1 MVSNFASSPV
11 CRGATYP
18 KAADRVRVS
27 IHDPEGKDFM
37 GLMDNIK
44 KAQEM
49 AQQAQQGSRRTCRRG
64 AMPDAAD
71 MEYAQTA
78 QKIAQSG
85 LPGVATINAIGETGK
100 TDAGVN
106 KQYAI
111 DVSIEL
117 EDGDKYDTTVL
128 QNLTEDAIN
137 SGHYEAGKRFE
148 VKVDPDDKSKALL
161 YGLAD

>member
-1 MVSNFASSPV
+1 
-11 CRGATYP
+11 
-18 KAADRVRVS
+18 
-27 IHDPEGKDFM
+27 M

-44 KAQEM
+44 KAQEA
-49 AQQAQQGSRRTCRRG
+49 AQQAAQQGG
-64 AMPDAAD
+64 GMPGGGMPDAAD

-78 QKIAQSG
+78 NKIAQSG
-85 LPGVATINAIGETGK
+85 LPGVATINSIGETGK
-100 TDAGVN
+100 VDAGVN

-111 DVSIEL
+111 EVSIEL
-117 EDGDKYDTTVL
+117 EGGDKYDTTVL
-128 QNLTEDAIN
+128 QSLTEDAIG

>member
-1 MVSNFASSPV
+1 
-11 CRGATYP
+11 
-18 KAADRVRVS
+18 
-27 IHDPEGKDFM
+27 M

-49 AQQAQQGSRRTCRRG
+49 AQQAQQGAGNVPAG
-64 AMPDAAD
+64 AMPDAQD
-71 MEYAQTA
+71 MEFAQTA
-78 QKIAQSG
+78 NKIAQSG

-111 DVSIEL
+111 GVSIEL
-117 EDGDKYDTTVL
+117 EDGDKYDTTVM
-128 QNLTEDAIN
+128 QNLTDDAIN

>member
-1 MVSNFASSPV
+1 
-11 CRGATYP
+11 
-18 KAADRVRVS
+18 
-27 IHDPEGKDFM
+27 M

-49 AQQAQQGSRRTCRRG
+49 AQQAQQSAGNVPAG
-64 AMPDAAD
+64 AMPDAED

-78 QKIAQSG
+78 NKIAQSG
-85 LPGVATINAIGETGK
+85 LPGVATINAISETGK

-111 DVSIEL
+111 GVSIEL
-117 EDGDKYDTTVL
+117 EDGDKYDTTVM
-128 QNLTEDAIN
+128 QNLTDDAIG

>member
-1 MVSNFASSPV
+1 
-11 CRGATYP
+11 
-18 KAADRVRVS
+18 
-27 IHDPEGKDFM
+27 M

-49 AQQAQQGSRRTCRRG
+49 AQQAQQGAGNVPAG
-64 AMPDAAD
+64 AMPDAQD

-78 QKIAQSG
+78 NKIAQSG

-111 DVSIEL
+111 GVSIEL
-117 EDGDKYDTTVL
+117 EGGEKYDTTVM

>member
-1 MVSNFASSPV
+1 
-11 CRGATYP
+11 
-18 KAADRVRVS
+18 
-27 IHDPEGKDFM
+27 M
-37 GLMDNIK
+37 GLMDNVK

-49 AQQAQQGSRRTCRRG
+49 AQQAQQQAGGLGNT

-71 MEYAQTA
+71 MEFAQTA
-78 QKIAQSG
+78 QKIATSG
-85 LPGVATINAIGETGK
+85 LPGVATINSIGETGK

-111 DVSIEL
+111 EVSIEL
-117 EDGDKYDTTVL
+117 EGGDKYDTTVL
-128 QNLTEDAIN
+128 QNLTEDAIG

>member
-1 MVSNFASSPV
+1 
-11 CRGATYP
+11 
-18 KAADRVRVS
+18 
-27 IHDPEGKDFM
+27 M

-49 AQQAQQGSRRTCRRG
+49 AQQAQQSGGNVPAG

-78 QKIAQSG
+78 NKIAQSG

-111 DVSIEL
+111 GVSIEL
-117 EDGDKYDTTVL
+117 EDGDKYDTTVM
-128 QNLTEDAIN
+128 QNLTDDAIG